1 MCGWFDLG
9 DFNHFDLLHFSIF
22 ALYLRPNGSGMYYY
36 TILEYLPFVIAFI
49 FFSMRCFIIF
59 MDVF

>member
-22 ALYLRPNGSGMYYY
+22 TLCLRPNGSGKKE
-36 TILEYLPFVIAFI
+36 LDRVNAVQKSAFY
-49 FFSMRCFIIF
+49 FYF
-59 MDVF
+59 MK